1 MDWWDSMK
9 FKKKITSR
17 IKQFRE
23 ELELPQLELA
33 KLVGVSRQ
41 TIYYLE
47 RGSYNPSLTISFK
60 ISEILKKPIHDIFYQ
75 EPVIKDILEG
85 KSLAKLRE
93 IAEIAGI
100 NLEKLA
106 SLSEIDDEHL
116 TKDFKEDTLIKI
128 ALGLG
133 IDFEDLFE
141 KEAEN

>member
-1 MDWWDSMK
+1 MK
-9 FKKKITSR
+9 FKKKIASR

-60 ISEILKKPIHDIFYQ
+60 ISEILKKPIHDVFYQ
-75 EPVIKDILEG
+75 EPVIKDVLDG
-85 KSLAKLRE
+85 KSLADLRE
-93 IAEIAGI
+93 IAQIAGI
-100 NLEKLA
+100 NLDKLA
-106 SLSEIDDEHL
+106 SLSEIDDEQL

-141 KEAEN
+141 KEIKN

>member
-1 MDWWDSMK
+1 M
-9 FKKKITSR
+9 
-17 IKQFRE
+17 
-23 ELELPQLELA
+23 ELPQLELA

-60 ISEILKKPIHDIFYQ
+60 ISEILRKPIHEIFYQ

-85 KSLAKLRE
+85 KSLADLRE
-93 IAEIAGI
+93 VAEIAGI
-100 NLEKLA
+100 NLDKIA
-106 SLSEIDDEHL
+106 SLSEIDDNQL
-116 TKDFKEDTLIKI
+116 TKDFREDTLLKI

-133 IDFEDLFE
+133 IDFDDLFE

>member
-1 MDWWDSMK
+1 MK
-9 FKKKITSR
+9 FKKRIASR

-23 ELELPQLELA
+23 ELKLPQLELA

-60 ISEILKKPIHDIFYQ
+60 ISEVLKKSIHDIFYQ

-85 KSLAKLRE
+85 KSLADLKE
-93 IAEIAGI
+93 VAEIAGI

-106 SLSEIDDEHL
+106 SLTEINDENL
-116 TKDFKEDTLIKI
+116 TKDFKEETLIKLAI
-128 ALGLG
+128 GLG
-133 IDFEDLFE
+133 KSFEELFE
-141 KEAEN
+141 KHN

>member
-1 MDWWDSMK
+1 MR
-9 FKKKITSR
+9 FKKKIVSR

-47 RGSYNPSLTISFK
+47 RGSHNPSLTISFK
-60 ISEILKKPIHDIFYQ
+60 ISEILKKSIHDIFYQ

-85 KSLAKLRE
+85 KSLAELRE

-100 NLEKLA
+100 NLEKLV
-106 SLSEIDDEHL
+106 SLSEIEDEQL
-116 TKDFKEDTLIKI
+116 TKDFKEDTLVKI

-141 KEAEN
+141 KEVEN

>member
-1 MDWWDSMK
+1 MK
-9 FKKKITSR
+9 FKKKIASR

-23 ELELPQLELA
+23 EMELPQLELA

-60 ISEILKKPIHDIFYQ
+60 ISEILRKPIHEIFYQ
-75 EPVIKDILEG
+75 EPVIKDLLEG
-85 KSLAKLRE
+85 KSLADLREVAE
-93 IAEIAGI
+93 IAEI
-100 NLEKLA
+100 NLERLA
-106 SLSEIDDEHL
+106 SLSEIDDNQL
-116 TKDFKEDTLIKI
+116 TKDFREDTLLKI

-133 IDFEDLFE
+133 LDFDDLFE

>member
-1 MDWWDSMK
+1 MK

-60 ISEILKKPIHDIFYQ
+60 ISEILKKPINDIFYQ

-85 KSLAKLRE
+85 KSLAELRE

-106 SLSEIDDEHL
+106 SLSEIDNEEL
-116 TKDFKEDTLIKI
+116 TKEFREDTLIKI

-133 IDFEDLFE
+133 VDFKELFE
-141 KEAEN
+141 KEVEN

>member
-1 MDWWDSMK
+1 LK
-9 FKKKITSR
+9 FKKKIVSR

-23 ELELPQLELA
+23 ELDLAQLELA

-60 ISEILKKPIHDIFYQ
+60 ISEILKKPIDEIFYQ
-75 EPVIKDILEG
+75 EPIIKDILED
-85 KSLAKLRE
+85 KSLADLRE
-93 IAEIAGI
+93 VAEVAGI

-106 SLSEIDDEHL
+106 SLSEIDDEVL
-116 TKDFKEDTLIKI
+116 TSSFNDSVLVKI
-128 ALGLG
+128 AMGLG
-133 IDFEDLFE
+133 MEFEDLFE

>member
-1 MDWWDSMK
+1 MK
-9 FKKKITSR
+9 FKKKIASR

-23 ELELPQLELA
+23 ELELSQKALA
-33 KLVGVSRQ
+33 VRVGVSRQ

-60 ISEILKKPIHDIFYQ
+60 ISEIFKKPIHEIFYQ

-85 KSLAKLRE
+85 KSLAELRE
-93 IAEIAGI
+93 VAEIAGI

-106 SLSEIDDEHL
+106 SLSEIDDKQL
-116 TKDFKEDTLIKI
+116 TKDFKEDKLIKI

-133 IDFEDLFE
+133 IDIDDLFE
-141 KEAEN
+141 KKPKIKNL

>member
-1 MDWWDSMK
+1 MR
-9 FKKKITSR
+9 FKKKIVSR

-85 KSLAKLRE
+85 KSLAELRE
-93 IAEIAGI
+93 IVEIAGI

-106 SLSEIDDEHL
+106 SLSEIDDEEL

-128 ALGLG
+128 ALELG
-133 IDFEDLFE
+133 IGFKDLFE
-141 KEAEN
+141 KED

>member
-1 MDWWDSMK
+1 MK
-9 FKKKITSR
+9 FKKTISSR

-60 ISEILKKPIHDIFYQ
+60 ISEILKKPIRDIFYQ
-75 EPVIKDILEG
+75 EPVIKEILEG
-85 KSLAKLRE
+85 KSLAELRE

-100 NLEKLA
+100 NLEKLV
-106 SLSEIDDEHL
+106 SLSEIEDEQL
-116 TKDFKEDTLIKI
+116 TKGFKEDTLIKI

-141 KEAEN
+141 KEDEI

>member
-1 MDWWDSMK
+1 MK
-9 FKKKITSR
+9 FKKKIVSR

-23 ELELPQLELA
+23 ELDLPQLELA

-60 ISEILKKPIHDIFYQ
+60 ISEILKKPIDEIFYQ
-75 EPVIKDILEG
+75 EPIIKDILEG
-85 KSLAKLRE
+85 KSLADLRE
-93 IAEIAGI
+93 VAEMAGI

-106 SLSEIDDEHL
+106 SLSEIDDKEL
-116 TKDFKEDTLIKI
+116 TSSFNDSLLVKI
-128 ALGLG
+128 AMGLG
-133 IDFEDLFE
+133 MEFEDLFE

>member
-1 MDWWDSMK
+1 MK

-75 EPVIKDILEG
+75 EPVIKEILEG
-85 KSLAKLRE
+85 KSLAVLRE
-93 IAEIAGI
+93 VAEIAGI

-116 TKDFKEDTLIKI
+116 KKNFKEDTLIKI

>member
-1 MDWWDSMK
+1 MK

-23 ELELPQLELA
+23 ELKMPQLELA

-85 KSLAKLRE
+85 KSLVELRE

-106 SLSEIDDEHL
+106 SLSEIDDEQL
-116 TKDFKEDTLIKI
+116 TKDFKEDQLIKI

-133 IDFEDLFE
+133 IDFKDLFE